1 MAHKTVRALQ
11 LGRETLPHCATCA
24 FYSLQRHTRR
34 PLAVERAPP
43 VHAAHFAAVRRTSRT
58 TWTRLPN
65 ATSGVTHRLDF
76 CFFFLGSGLL
86 AKESHRSIDNPVFFL
101 LLLSHSSNLTLSTH
115 SVCPNAG
122 PTPSIILTIKR
133 ILSGVPAGNKKK
145 RRSSKYSRR
154 VKDLSC

>member
-1 MAHKTVRALQ
+1 MQ

-43 VHAAHFAAVRRTSRT
+43 VHAADLAAVRRTSRT
-58 TWTRLPN
+58 TWTRSPN
-65 ATSGVTHRLDF
+65 ATSRVTHRLDF

-86 AKESHRSIDNPVFFL
+86 AKESHRSIDNPAFFFFF
-101 LLLSHSSNLTLSTH
+101 SNLTLSTH
-115 SVCPNAG
+115 SVCPKAG
-122 PTPSIILTIKR
+122 PTPSIILTTQR
-133 ILSGVPAGNKKK
+133 IRSGLPAGNEKK
-145 RRSSKYSRR
+145 RCSSKYSRR